1 MDNRGLHSRRRGG
14 EELQFKRHSTKSLG
28 CPASIQL
35 PSPAGTGQCL
45 PGTFRSSPP
54 VNSSARVRS
63 GPSPHCDRS
72 REPITFLSS
81 TICAPHTRT
90 ADWLALSCSIVQ
102 DGDGPRSNGAR
113 VKFTATPL
121 FLSPPP
127 DAPPRW
133 EREVGGLDGKP
144 WRSPAQSDC
153 SLLLRHLVCGTG
165 SGSSFLFSLASL
177 FLSSL
182 GVREPA
188 CRRCSARH
196 RPSS

>member
-121 FLSPPP
+121 FLSPPT
-127 DAPPRW
+127 R
-133 EREVGGLDGKP
+133 
-144 WRSPAQSDC
+144 C
-153 SLLLRHLVCGTG
+153 S
-165 SGSSFLFSLASL
+165 
-177 FLSSL
+177 SSL
-182 GVREPA
+182 GKGSGRVGWKTLEVA
-188 CRRCSARH
+188 CAI
-196 RPSS
+196 